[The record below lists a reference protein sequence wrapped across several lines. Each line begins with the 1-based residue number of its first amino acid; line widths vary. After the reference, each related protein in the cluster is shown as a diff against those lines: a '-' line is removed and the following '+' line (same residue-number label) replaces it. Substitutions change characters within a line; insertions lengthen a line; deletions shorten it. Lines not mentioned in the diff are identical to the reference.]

1 MYQRLV
7 REVRPVRWLLATVAG
22 YGIVSGI
29 LIVLEAGFL
38 AAVVAAVYIRHQGWS
53 AIEPWLAIL
62 LGILLVRAVIAGLTE
77 TASLNLSTSVE
88 SSLRT
93 RLLQKLEATG
103 PMVWTNDHTGEL
115 VNTVIQGVDN
125 LETFLARYLPQI
137 VLTAFIPL
145 IIGIKVAF
153 TDWISAGI
161 LLITVPLIPFFMI
174 LIGRQAE
181 KETEKRWVTLG
192 RLGSH
197 FLDIVQGLETLKIF
211 GQSRQ
216 QDRAIGSAAESFR
229 KSTMA
234 TLRLAFLSGLVLELL
249 ASLSMAMIAVAVG
262 LRLVGGHISFQ
273 KAFFLLILVP
283 DFYAPWRALGAKFHD
298 GLNGLSAASRIF
310 DMLDRPEWAKGTGRS
325 IPFGNGPWPI
335 AIDGC
340 SFRYREDTPYA
351 IKDITLTIEP
361 HSSLAL
367 VGPTGSGKTTLLS
380 LLLGF
385 MPTTEGIIRVGDIA
399 LQDLDRDWWHRQL
412 AYVSQTPYLFAG
424 TILDNL
430 KFAAPHATAEMIQE
444 AVSRAHFDE
453 VLARFPKGLNT
464 PVGENGIRL
473 SGGERQRLALSRV
486 FLKQAPIV
494 IMDEPSAHLDEVS
507 ESLLQRAIIDLCQAR
522 TVIIV
527 AHRLN
532 TIQGV
537 DKIAVLDHG
546 QIVDYGTP
554 EVLGGHAGLFRDL
567 GFAWS
572 TQERRASYE
581 TLG

>member
-7 REVRPVRWLLATVAG
+7 KEVRPIRWLLATVAG
-22 YGIVSGI
+22 YGIMSGI
-29 LIVLEAGFL
+29 LIVLQAELL
-38 AAVVAAVYIRHQGWS
+38 AEVVATVYIRHQGWNV
-53 AIEPWLAIL
+53 IKPWLAIL
-62 LGILLVRAVIAGLTE
+62 LGILLLRAVIAGLTE

-88 SSLRT
+88 SSLRD
-93 RLLQKLEATG
+93 RLLQKLETTG
-103 PMVWTNDHTGEL
+103 PMVWANDHTGEL
-115 VNTVIQGVDN
+115 VNTVIQGIDN

-137 VLTAFIPL
+137 VLTALIPL
-145 IIGIKVAF
+145 VIGIKVAF
-153 TDWISAGI
+153 TDWISACI
-161 LLITVPLIPFFMI
+161 LLVTVPLIPFFMI

-181 KETEKRWVTLG
+181 RETEKRWVTLG

-216 QDRAIGSAAESFR
+216 QNHAIGSAAESFR

-262 LRLVGGHISFQ
+262 LRLVGGDISFQ

-298 GLNGLSAASRIF
+298 GLNGLAAASRIF
-310 DMLDRPEWAKGTGRS
+310 DMLDRPEWAKGIGHR
-325 IPFGNGPWPI
+325 IPEGNGPWPI
-335 AIDGC
+335 AISEC
-340 SFRYREDTPYA
+340 SFRYRPDTPYA

-361 HSSLAL
+361 QSSLAL

-380 LLLGF
+380 VLLGF
-385 MPTTEGIIRVGDIA
+385 MPAIEGSIRVGDIA

-430 KFAAPHATAEMIQE
+430 KFADPNATPEMIQE
-444 AVSRAHFDE
+444 AVSHAHFDE

-473 SGGERQRLALSRV
+473 SRGERQRLALSRV

-507 ESLLQRAIIDLCQAR
+507 ESQLQRSLFDLCQTR

-527 AHRLN
+527 AHRLT
-532 TIQGV
+532 TIQSIA
-537 DKIAVLDHG
+537 KIAVLDHG
-546 QIVDYGTP
+546 QMVDYGTP
-554 EVLGGHAGLFRDL
+554 ETLGRQSGLFRDL
-567 GFAWS
+567 GHAWN
-572 TQERRASYE
+572 TQERRRSYE